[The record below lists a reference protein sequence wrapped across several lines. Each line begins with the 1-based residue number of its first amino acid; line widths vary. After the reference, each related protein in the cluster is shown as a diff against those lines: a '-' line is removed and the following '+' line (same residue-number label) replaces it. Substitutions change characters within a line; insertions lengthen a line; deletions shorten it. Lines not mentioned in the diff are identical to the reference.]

1 MPGLTSARTEAQ
13 GIANLQQFSPKQ
25 TQELSAPLSCVLP
38 TISTT
43 LALHHF
49 YTYTPFFL
57 WQLVLP
63 RSCFIL
69 IQDPNLVPRFPIFV
83 AQIRL
88 IFNFKALIQQNIQLC
103 A

>member
-57 WQLVLP
+57 
-63 RSCFIL
+63 
-69 IQDPNLVPRFPIFV
+69 
-83 AQIRL
+83 
-88 IFNFKALIQQNIQLC
+88 
-103 A
+103 